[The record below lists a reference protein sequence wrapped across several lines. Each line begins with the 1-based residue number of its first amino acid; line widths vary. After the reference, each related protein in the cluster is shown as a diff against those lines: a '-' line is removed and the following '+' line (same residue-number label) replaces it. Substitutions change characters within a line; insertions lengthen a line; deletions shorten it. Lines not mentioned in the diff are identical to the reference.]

1 MLDAIDRLIIPFL
14 ESLYGAVGYVGLAVV
29 MAIENAFF
37 FLPIPSEVVL
47 PLAGLAVGRG
57 VSEPLTG
64 NSWAYWPAV
73 AAAVI
78 GTTAGSL
85 LLYTIARVGGRPLL
99 DRYGRYFLIDGED
112 LDLADRWFARYG
124 DAAVLLA
131 RVVPIVRSIISIPAG
146 VARMPVWRFLLFS
159 ALGTIPWCML
169 LIWLGLTLGERWP
182 EISALLRPFEYVAYA
197 LLIAA
202 AALFLWRQLRRRRL
216 TNRRQ
221 S

>member
-37 FLPIPSEVVL
+37 FLPVPSEVVL

-64 NSWAYWPAV
+64 TSWAYWPAV

-85 LLYTIARVGGRPLL
+85 LLYTIAR
-99 DRYGRYFLIDGED
+99 EEH
-112 LDLADRWFARYG
+112 
-124 DAAVLLA
+124 
-131 RVVPIVRSIISIPAG
+131 SG
-146 VARMPVWRFLLFS
+146 VAVAGMEMIERTI
-159 ALGTIPWCML
+159 GT
-169 LIWLGLTLGERWP
+169 TRAR
-182 EISALLRPFEYVAYA
+182 ST
-197 LLIAA
+197 AA
-202 AALFLWRQLRRRRL
+202 
-216 TNRRQ
+216 
-221 S
+221 SP